1 MADVIFQE
9 GAVAAVG
16 DKVLH
21 FDFVVEG
28 ATFVFDERAEHK
40 VVIIL
45 VPIVNKGKVALDRTG
60 ENKFG
65 WVTNKGRVI
74 V

>member
-1 MADVIFQE
+1 M
-9 GAVAAVG
+9 
-16 DKVLH
+16 H
-21 FDFVVEG
+21 FDFVILG
-28 ATFVFDERAEHK
+28 ATFVFDERAKHK
-40 VVIIL
+40 VVVIL